1 VEKKLGVVVCNCHS
15 SYSRK
20 YKTGE
25 LQSRSYSED
34 LSSKYEQKGPR
45 GMAQAVKHLACKGET
60 QVLPRLRESESKR
73 QRERETLKNYL
84 KPLLGPEIKLITSF
98 FP

>member
-1 VEKKLGVVVCNCHS
+1 LGGSWLQASPGKNVCETPISVGKKLGVVVCNCHS

-60 QVLPRLRESESKR
+60 QVLPRLRERVRARDK
-73 QRERETLKNYL
+73 EREKH
-84 KPLLGPEIKLITSF
+84 
-98 FP
+98 